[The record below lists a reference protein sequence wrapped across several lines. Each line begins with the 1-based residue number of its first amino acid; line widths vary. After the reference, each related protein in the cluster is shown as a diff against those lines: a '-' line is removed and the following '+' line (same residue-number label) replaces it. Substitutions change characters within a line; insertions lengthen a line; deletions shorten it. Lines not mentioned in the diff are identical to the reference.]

1 MATYLNKILLIFLLP
16 TLLIANEKT
25 LETIYEEVLITYST
39 IHTYEANFVQENY
52 WEEIDVYK
60 TSEGKLY
67 YNKENL
73 VMDYFIP
80 VGQKLLINKNSMTM
94 YDPIS
99 QQAIISDEVEIELRP
114 DKLISHY
121 WDVSE
126 KELIEQFDNTI
137 KIKLHTPEE
146 EKIVITISNNIVT
159 EFNIMDKNKNFVI
172 YKFSDIQI
180 NKALPDS
187 IFELNLPEETN
198 ILDTRSNK

>member
-1 MATYLNKILLIFLLP
+1 MATYLNKIILILLLP
-16 TLLIANEKT
+16 TLLIANEKV

-39 IHTYEANFVQENY
+39 IHTYETSFIQENY

-60 TSEGKLY
+60 TSEGRLY

-73 VMDYFIP
+73 VMNYSKP

-94 YDPIS
+94 FDPIS
-99 QQAIISDEVEIELRP
+99 QQAIISDKIEIELRP

-126 KELIEQFDNTI
+126 KELIEQLDNTI

-146 EKIVITISNNIVT
+146 EKIIIAITNNIAT
-159 EFNIMDKNKNFVI
+159 EFNIVDKNKNFVI

-187 IFELNLPEETN
+187 IFKLNLPENTN
-198 ILDTRSNK
+198 ILDSRSNK

>member
-1 MATYLNKILLIFLLP
+1 MATYLNKILLFLLLP
-16 TLLIANEKT
+16 TLLNANEKV

-39 IHTYEANFVQENY
+39 IHTYETSFVQENY
-52 WEEIDVYK
+52 WEEIDVNK

-73 VMDYFIP
+73 LMNYSQP
-80 VGQKLLINKNSMTM
+80 EGQKLLIDENYMTM

-99 QQAIISDEVEIELRP
+99 DQAIISDKAEIELRP

-121 WDVSE
+121 WNISE
-126 KELIEQFDNTI
+126 KELIEQFGDTI
-137 KIKLHTPEE
+137 KIKLLTPEE
-146 EKIVITISNNIVT
+146 EKIIISISNNIAT

-187 IFELNLPEETN
+187 IFELNLPDDTS
-198 ILDTRSNK
+198 ILDTRNNK

>member
-1 MATYLNKILLIFLLP
+1 MATYLNKILLILLLP

-73 VMDYFIP
+73 VMNYSIP

-121 WDVSE
+121 WDMSE
-126 KELIEQFDNTI
+126 KELIDQFDDTI
-137 KIKLHTPEE
+137 KIKLLTPEE
-146 EKIVITISNNIVT
+146 EKIIITISNNIVT

-172 YKFSDIQI
+172 YKFSDIII
-180 NKALPDS
+180 NEKLPPT
-187 IFELNLPEETN
+187 IFVFVIPVEAS

>member
-1 MATYLNKILLIFLLP
+1 MATYLNKIFLFLLLP
-16 TLLIANEKT
+16 TLLIAKEKA
-25 LETIYEEVLITYST
+25 LEIIYEEVLITYST

-73 VMDYFIP
+73 LMNYSIP
-80 VGQKLLINKNSMTM
+80 EGQKLLIKENSMTM

-99 QQAIISDEVEIELRP
+99 EQAIISDEIELELRP

-121 WDVSE
+121 WDISE
-126 KELIEQFDNTI
+126 KELIEQFNDTI
-137 KIKLHTPEE
+137 KIKLLTPEE
-146 EKIVITISNNIVT
+146 EKIVITITNSIVT
-159 EFNIMDKNKNFVI
+159 EFNIMDKNSNFVI
-172 YKFSDIQI
+172 YEFSDIQI
-180 NKALPDS
+180 NKALPDK

-198 ILDTRSNK
+198 IIDTRSNK

>member
-1 MATYLNKILLIFLLP
+1 MATYLNKIFLFLLLP

-39 IHTYEANFVQENY
+39 INTYEANFVQENY

-67 YNKENL
+67 YDEENL
-73 VMDYFIP
+73 LMNYSKP
-80 VGQKLLINKNSMTM
+80 VGQKLLINQNSMTM

-99 QQAIISDEVEIELRP
+99 EQAIISDEIEIELRP

-121 WDVSE
+121 WDISE
-126 KELIEQFDNTI
+126 KELIDQFNDTI
-137 KIKLHTPEE
+137 KIKLLTPEE
-146 EKIVITISNNIVT
+146 EKIIITITNNIVT

-172 YKFSDIQI
+172 YKFSDILI
-180 NKALPDS
+180 NKALPDK
-187 IFELNLPEETN
+187 IFELTLPE
-198 ILDTRSNK
+198 DTSIIDTQSNK

>member
-1 MATYLNKILLIFLLP
+1 MATYLNKILLFLLLP
-16 TLLIANEKT
+16 TLLIANEKV
-25 LETIYEEVLITYST
+25 LETIYQEVLITYST
-39 IHTYEANFVQENY
+39 IHTYETSFVQENY

-121 WDVSE
+121 WDVSD
-126 KELIEQFDNTI
+126 KELIEQFDDTI
-137 KIKLHTPEE
+137 KIKLVTPEE
-146 EKIVITISNNIVT
+146 EKIIITITNSIVT

-172 YKFSDIQI
+172 YKFSDIII
-180 NKALPDS
+180 NEKLPPT
-187 IFELNLPEETN
+187 IFVFVIPVDAN

>member
-1 MATYLNKILLIFLLP
+1 MVTYLNKIFLFLLLP
-16 TLLIANEKT
+16 TLLSANEKT
-25 LETIYEEVLITYST
+25 LETMYEEMLIKYST
-39 IHTYEANFVQENY
+39 VHTYEANFVQENY

-73 VMDYFIP
+73 LMNYSIP
-80 VGQKLLINKNSMTM
+80 EGQKLLIKENSMTM

-99 QQAIISDEVEIELRP
+99 EQAIISDEVEIEMRP

-126 KELIEQFDNTI
+126 KELIEQFNDTI
-137 KIKLHTPEE
+137 KIKLLTPEE

-159 EFNIMDKNKNFVI
+159 DFNIMDKNKNFVI
-172 YKFSDIQI
+172 YKFSEIQI

-187 IFELNLPEETN
+187 IFELNLPEETS
-198 ILDTRSNK
+198 IIDTRSNK